1 MIPFA
6 IPAIVGLAS
15 LGAGLGAGA
24 SMTKKSGSSL
34 ITGVQH
40 APYETYAP
48 QSTDA
53 RAFNITMP
61 DTNVIYDSPLSKIET
76 KKTLSAEASPDISGP
91 VEGTNMSQIAII
103 GAVALIGYGLVN
115 KKR

>member
-1 MIPFA
+1 MVLPLIPIA
-6 IPAIVGLAS
+6 IGTGI
-15 LGAGLGAGA
+15 AGLGLGFGA
-24 SMTKKSGSSL
+24 SKKGGM
-34 ITGVQH
+34 IAGVQH
-40 APYETYAP
+40 APYETVHTT
-48 QSTDA
+48 STDA

-91 VEGTNMSQIAII
+91 VSGTDMSQIAII
-103 GAVALIGYGLVN
+103 GAVALVGYGLVS